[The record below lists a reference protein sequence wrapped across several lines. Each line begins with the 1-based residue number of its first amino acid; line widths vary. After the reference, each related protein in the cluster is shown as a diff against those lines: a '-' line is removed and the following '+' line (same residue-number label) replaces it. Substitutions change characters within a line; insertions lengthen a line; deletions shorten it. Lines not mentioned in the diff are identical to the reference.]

1 MVELFGGTGAVPSFV
16 GDAGQVLDLVLCTGH
31 LGHLIGGGATLGV
44 TPLAAATAQPLSG
57 SDDFPRLQCGSF
69 TEVNYVNGRTSR
81 L

>member
-16 GDAGQVLDLVLCTGH
+16 GEAGQVLDLVLCTGH

-57 SDDFPRLQCGSF
+57 GGDFPRLQCRSF
-69 TEVNYVNGRTSR
+69 AEVDYVNGRTSR